1 MSEAESL
8 LEGFAPVRSYS
19 IEKFTSNQRN
29 GWRIRYQHARVHGLS
44 RSVCWMTVCWM
55 TVCFTA
61 GCKPRDS
68 AAGDSA
74 AGDSAAGDSAAGDS
88 AAGDMD
94 ASQASP
100 AVVQDDLKTVDS
112 DRVEL
117 LTSAE
122 SSWKQGD
129 LALASKLV
137 QQQLLRT
144 PEDPLALLL
153 AGKIAADEADLTTA
167 IDLVATIPLDSD
179 LSVESTELLVKWY
192 LAAGQY
198 DQAVIRLQ
206 AGLTQSSLRPTL
218 KVAYA
223 RQLWALLNRL
233 GRRQQASAVAD
244 QLCRSGYVGGDV
256 LISLLRRGDA
266 FPLALGD
273 DSPKRHFYPGLGL
286 ARWFFS
292 QEDFQRALEMLGSEG
307 SNIGNQDTNHAADA
321 LRGRLLA
328 ELQQTDEFVKWCQ
341 NCDPESRQ
349 YSDYWIALGIYFFDQ
364 QQLEAS
370 ADALMEG
377 VYLDPTDDDG
387 CHRLAR
393 VLAALQQDETAALMR
408 EHAIRVATLKNLVKQ
423 LSIARPQPDLTAD
436 LPAQLLSIARPI
448 EAIGWAL
455 SNLGP
460 GNEVKR
466 LALMQQFAN
475 LRQDPTVPSMSS
487 EYALME
493 MERNS
498 QSHQDV
504 LKRLSEANSEASNV
518 ADSNI
523 ASEDAVGGS
532 VSNPVFVNVARDM
545 GIDFKWFPNQNGNL
559 ESLPMHEMMG
569 GGIAVCDFD
578 LDGKPDIYLA
588 QGSGDPPDGRCS
600 KSNLMY
606 RNLGQHF
613 LDVTKFNGAAD
624 FGYSSGIAAGDVNQD
639 GFPDLYIGSLGCNR
653 LLINNGDGT
662 YQDATEH
669 LGEAPPQF
677 TSSVAIADLTGDGMP
692 DLFECV
698 YVEMKDGFRLP
709 DRTANGKELPPNPND
724 FYAESDRW
732 YLSQGNGSMALQV
745 LDRQSIEPGTAL
757 GLVVTDVDGDGAN
770 DVFVANDARP
780 NHLLMRFGSG
790 NVANVADLVGLGYG
804 FRGFSNSCMGI
815 AAGDFNRDGRFD
827 LQVTNFLNESNNLFL
842 QGEGGLFSDYS
853 VRYGLNSVCEP
864 YTGFGIK
871 KIDLDRNGWPD
882 FVVTNGHVFDQ
893 RSEGIDFQMYPQVL
907 MNEGSRL
914 RANDHQAAGSYFG
927 GKHVGR
933 SMSVIDYDGDRDLD
947 LLVGHLDSPIA
958 LLENRT
964 ETRNSGVQFELIG
977 TQSERDGIGCRVVVH
992 FAGQSFTDWVVAG
1005 DGYLSSDEPVLDFGV
1020 GNAGKAG
1027 SVEVHWPSGQRQR
1040 FEEIEP
1046 GERYVIVEGSHDI
1059 WRRTK
1064 AGGQSQGK
1072 D

>member
-8 LEGFAPVRSYS
+8 LEGFAPVRSCS

-29 GWRIRYQHARVHGLS
+29 GWRIRYHHARVHGLL
-44 RSVCWMTVCWM
+44 RSVCWMTVCWI
-55 TVCFTA
+55 TVCFTV
-61 GCKPRDS
+61 GCKPRGS
-68 AAGDSA
+68 AAGGSA
-74 AGDSAAGDSAAGDS
+74 AGG
-88 AAGDMD
+88 MD

-100 AVVQDDLKTVDS
+100 AVVQDDLKTVGS

-122 SSWKQGD
+122 ASWKQGD

-144 PEDPLALLL
+144 PEDPGARLL

-167 IDLVATIPLDSD
+167 IALVATIPPDSE

-198 DQAVIRLQ
+198 EQAVIRLQ
-206 AGLTQSSLRPTL
+206 VSLAHSSLRPTL
-218 KVAYA
+218 KVAYG

-244 QLCRSGYVGGDV
+244 QLCWSGYFGRDV

-273 DSPKRHFYPGLGL
+273 DSPRLHFYPGLGL
-286 ARWFFS
+286 ARWLFS
-292 QEDFQRALEMLGSEG
+292 QEDFQGALEMLNSEG
-307 SNIGNQDTNHAADA
+307 SKTGSQATNHAADA

-328 ELQQTDEFVKWCQ
+328 ELQQADDFVKWWRSCGS
-341 NCDPESRQ
+341 ESRQ
-349 YSDYWIALGIYFFDQ
+349 YSDYWIALGIYFFDH

-370 ADALMEG
+370 ADALLEG
-377 VYLDPTDDDG
+377 VFLDPTDDDG

-393 VLAALQQDETAALMR
+393 VLAALQHDEAAALMR

-423 LSIARPQPDLTAD
+423 LSITQTQPDLTAD

-455 SNLGP
+455 GNLGP

-475 LRQDPTVPSMSS
+475 LRQDPSVPGMSS

-493 MERNS
+493 MERNPL
-498 QSHQDV
+498 SHQDI
-504 LKRLSEANSEASNV
+504 LKRLSE
-518 ADSNI
+518 
-523 ASEDAVGGS
+523 
-532 VSNPVFVNVARDM
+532 SNPAVSGVVNSSTLADNVVGEVVPDLRFVNVASER
-545 GIDFKWFPNQNGNL
+545 GIDFKWYPNQNGDL

-578 LDGKPDIYLA
+578 LDGKPDIYFA
-588 QGSGDPPDGRCS
+588 QGSGDPPVGRCS
-600 KSNLMY
+600 KSNQMY
-606 RNLGQHF
+606 RNLGQRF
-613 LDVTKFNGAAD
+613 LDVTEFNGTTD
-624 FGYSSGIAAGDVNQD
+624 FGYSSGVAAGDVNQD
-639 GFPDLYIGSLGCNR
+639 GFPDLYVGSLGRNR

-662 YQDATEH
+662 YRDATPH
-669 LGEAPPQF
+669 LGQVPVQF
-677 TSSVAIADLTGDGMP
+677 TTSVAIADLTGDGMP

-698 YVEMKDGFRLP
+698 YVEMEDGFRLP
-709 DRTANGKELPPNPND
+709 DQNAEGKELPPNPND

-732 YLSQGNGSMALQV
+732 FLSKGNGNMAVQI
-745 LDRQSIEPGTAL
+745 LDRQTIDPGTAL
-757 GLVVTDVDGDGAN
+757 GLVVTDIDGDGSN

-790 NVANVADLVGLGYG
+790 SVSNVADLVGLGYG

-827 LQVTNFLNESNNLFL
+827 LQITNFLNESNNLFL
-842 QGEGGLFSDYS
+842 QGKGGLFSDYS
-853 VRYGLNSVCEP
+853 VRYGLNPVCEP

-893 RSEGIDFQMYPQVL
+893 RSDGIDFQMYPQVL

-914 RANDHQAAGSYFG
+914 RAKDHQAAGNYFG
-927 GKHVGR
+927 AKHVGR
-933 SMSVIDYDGDRDLD
+933 SMSLIDYDGDRDID
-947 LLVGHLDSPIA
+947 LLVGHLDSPVA

-964 ETRNSGVQFELIG
+964 EVRNVGVQFELIG
-977 TQSERDGIGCRVVVH
+977 TQTERDGIGCRVVVH

-1020 GNAGKAG
+1020 GDVTQSG
-1027 SVEVHWPSGQRQR
+1027 SVEVHWPSGQKQT
-1040 FEEIEP
+1040 FEGIQP
-1046 GERYVIVEGSHDI
+1046 GERYVIVEGSDDI
-1059 WRRTK
+1059 WRRIE
-1064 AGGQSQGK
+1064 GGGEPR
-1072 D
+1072 